1 MNPGRRVAP
10 DPSTTTAPAGGTT
23 EAAGPTRS
31 TMPPVTT
38 TVWPGTAGPPSPSS
52 TATPT
57 TARGG
62 GSGGLPGAGTAGSYT
77 GTILAMNTQP
87 GVPPLVLAGPPDG
100 EAPLRLGQR
109 VTLYVCGITPYD
121 AAHIGHAFTY
131 VAFDTLA
138 RFLRARGHEVAYCQ
152 NVTDVDDDVLRRAAR
167 NGEGYLELGRRE
179 TAAYLRDMDAL
190 NVARPS
196 FFPKATEEIPAMV
209 ELAGQLVDGGNAY
222 VVGGTVFFDVT
233 SYPGF
238 GELSGL
244 GPGEQ
249 RDLLAERGGDPDD
262 PRKRHPLD
270 FVVWQEHVPGEPWWD
285 SPWGRGRPG
294 WHLECSAMS
303 RRYLGVTIDLH
314 GGGADLLYP
323 HHESER
329 AQSESANSAPFARR
343 WLHTGMVRYQ
353 GEKMSK
359 SLGNLVFP
367 RDLLR
372 DHEPAAIRLALLA
385 HHWRSEWEWDPAEL
399 KEPAERLSAWRQAVG
414 GVGARLPEGRLPEA
428 VDAALANDLDTPAA
442 LAVGDELAERGDG
455 PGVAATAAVL
465 GVDLTPPAG

>member
-209 ELAGQLVDGGNAY
+209 ELAGRLVDGGNAY

-238 GELSGL
+238 GVLSGL
-244 GPGEQ
+244 GRGEQ
-249 RDLLAERGGDPDD
+249 RDLL
-262 PRKRHPLD
+262 
-270 FVVWQEHVPGEPWWD
+270 
-285 SPWGRGRPG
+285 
-294 WHLECSAMS
+294 
-303 RRYLGVTIDLH
+303 

-343 WLHTGMVRYQ
+343 WLHTAMVHYQ

>member
-1 MNPGRRVAP
+1 MSTRPG
-10 DPSTTTAPAGGTT
+10 D
-23 EAAGPTRS
+23 
-31 TMPPVTT
+31 
-38 TVWPGTAGPPSPSS
+38 
-52 TATPT
+52 
-57 TARGG
+57 
-62 GSGGLPGAGTAGSYT
+62 
-77 GTILAMNTQP
+77 
-87 GVPPLVLAGPPDG
+87 PPLVLHGPPDG
-100 EAPLRLGQR
+100 DAPLRLGRR
-109 VTLYVCGITPYD
+109 VTMYVCGITPYD

-138 RFLRARGHEVAYCQ
+138 RFLRSRGHQVVYCQ
-152 NVTDVDDDVLRRAAR
+152 NVTDVDDDVLRRAASS
-167 NGEGYLELGRRE
+167 GEDYLALGRRE
-179 TAAYLRDMDAL
+179 TAAYLADMDAL

-209 ELAGQLVDGGNAY
+209 ELAGQLVSGGHAY
-222 VVGGTVFFDVT
+222 EVDGTVFFDVT
-233 SYPGF
+233 SYAGF

-244 GPGEQ
+244 DPGEQ

-270 FVVWQEHVPGEPWWD
+270 FIVWQRSQPGEPWWD

-329 AQSESANSAPFARR
+329 AQSESATGAPFARR

-367 RDLLR
+367 RDLFR
-372 DHEPAAIRLALLA
+372 DHEPAAVRLALLA
-385 HHWRSEWEWDPAEL
+385 HHWRSPWEWDPADL
-399 KEPAERLSAWRQAVG
+399 KEATERLSTWRQAWPQACGQPRTPDAPVG
-414 GVGARLPEGRLPEA
+414 YPPIRGPQQPGVGAAARLPEA
-428 VDAALANDLDTPAA
+428 VAVALAADLDTPAA
-442 LAVGDELAERGDG
+442 LGVGDELAERGDG
-455 PGVAATAAVL
+455 AGVAATAAML
-465 GVDLTPPAG
+465 GVDLGPGAGVDLGPGAG

>member
-1 MNPGRRVAP
+1 M
-10 DPSTTTAPAGGTT
+10 GGT
-23 EAAGPTRS
+23 R
-31 TMPPVTT
+31 
-38 TVWPGTAGPPSPSS
+38 
-52 TATPT
+52 
-57 TARGG
+57 
-62 GSGGLPGAGTAGSYT
+62 GSYT
-77 GTILAMNTQP
+77 GTILAMNQLP
-87 GVPPLVLAGPPDG
+87 GVPPIVLHGPPDG
-100 EAPLRLGQR
+100 DAPLPLGRR
-109 VTLYVCGITPYD
+109 VSLYVCGITPYD

-131 VAFDTLA
+131 VAFDTLT
-138 RFLRARGHEVAYCQ
+138 RFLRGRGHEVVYCQ

-167 NGEGYLELGRRE
+167 DGQDYLELGRRE
-179 TAAYLRDMDAL
+179 TAAYLQDMDAL
-190 NVARPS
+190 NVARPTV
-196 FFPKATEEIPAMV
+196 FPKATEEIPAMV
-209 ELAGQLVDGGNAY
+209 ELAGQLVSGGNAY
-222 VVGGTVFFDVT
+222 VVDGTVFFDVT

-244 GPGEQ
+244 SPGEQ
-249 RDLLAERGGDPDD
+249 RDLLAERGGDPGD

-270 FVVWQEHVPGEPWWD
+270 FVVWQASAPGEPWWD

-329 AQSESANSAPFARR
+329 AQSESANKAPFARR

-385 HHWRSEWEWDPAEL
+385 HHWRSAWEWDPAEL
-399 KEPAERLSAWRQAVG
+399 KEAAERLSTWRQACGQPRTPGLPVG
-414 GVGARLPEGRLPEA
+414 YPPVRGPQQRGVGAGARLPA
-428 VDAALANDLDTPAA
+428 VVDAALANDLDTPAA
-442 LAVGDELAERGDG
+442 LAVGDGLAERGDG

-465 GVDLTPPAG
+465 GVELGPAGG

>member
-1 MNPGRRVAP
+1 M
-10 DPSTTTAPAGGTT
+10 
-23 EAAGPTRS
+23 AAT
-31 TMPPVTT
+31 
-38 TVWPGTAGPPSPSS
+38 
-52 TATPT
+52 
-57 TARGG
+57 
-62 GSGGLPGAGTAGSYT
+62 YT
-77 GTILAMNTQP
+77 GTILAMDQRP
-87 GVPPLVLAGPPDG
+87 GDSVVLLHGPPG
-100 EAPLRLGQR
+100 GHARLRLGRR

-131 VAFDTLA
+131 VAFDTLV
-138 RFLRARGHEVAYCQ
+138 RFLRHRGHEVVYCQ
-152 NVTDVDDDVLRRAAR
+152 NVTDVDDDVLRRAAET
-167 NGEGYLELGRRE
+167 GEDYLALGRRE
-179 TAAYLRDMDAL
+179 TTAYLDDMDAL
-190 NVARPS
+190 NIARPD

-270 FVVWQEHVPGEPWWD
+270 FIVWQEHAPGEPWWD

-329 AQSESANSAPFARR
+329 AQSESANGVPFARR

-359 SLGNLVFP
+359 SLGNLIFP
-367 RDLLR
+367 
-372 DHEPAAIRLALLA
+372 RLALLA

-414 GVGARLPEGRLPEA
+414 RLAGGRLPEGVE
-428 VDAALANDLDTPAA
+428 AALANDLDTPAA

-465 GVDLTPPAG
+465 GVDLTPPTG